1 MTAIDNL
8 AEHLARTA
16 REQGWLERPA
26 YLADGAVHRYAD
38 VFAGAD
44 RMAANLSASGVRRG
58 ERVLASLP
66 DGMDLIWTILGTL
79 RLGAIVALV
88 NTDLHPDELRQ
99 TAELAGARLTVADPR
114 VADVF
119 DGPTVTPAM
128 IRAEQDQAAV
138 PPAADCAR
146 DTPGIALLTSGTTTG
161 RPRLC
166 FHTHGDPHVF
176 DSAFGRVLDLRPG
189 DVSLSVSRMYF
200 SYGLG
205 NTLFYPLLSGSAAVL
220 TPRRPT
226 PAEALAAIR
235 DLGVTVFYAQ
245 PSFYAR
251 LLAEPD
257 LSPLAGLRLAVTAG
271 EVLAPALEGALREVL
286 GGRLLNV
293 LGTTE
298 VGQVFAASPPSET
311 REGTVGRALPPF
323 RIQLV
328 DDEGEPVPS
337 GAEGNL
343 QVAGPTIAPGIGSPA
358 ESPRHGES
366 SWWPTGDTATMDDDG
381 YLRVLGRADDIEIVG
396 GQNVHPAEIEDV
408 LARHPLVLEAAV
420 CSTRAQDGTSKLLA
434 FLIAKGD
441 ESDHATIRG
450 ELADAAKKQ
459 LTWYKVPSEIV
470 FVTELPRTSTGKLSR
485 RDLRARA
492 AG

>member
-1 MTAIDNL
+1 MTDDRNL
-8 AEHLARTA
+8 TEHLARTA
-16 REQGWLERPA
+16 HDQGWLDRPA
-26 YLADGAVHRYAD
+26 YLTASTVHRYAD
-38 VFAGAD
+38 VFAGAE
-44 RMAANLSASGVRRG
+44 RVAGFLSASGVRRG
-58 ERVLASLP
+58 DRVLASLP
-66 DGMDLIWTILGTL
+66 DGIDLIWTILGTL
-79 RLGAIVALV
+79 RIGAIVALV
-88 NTDLHPDELRQ
+88 NADLHPDELRQ
-99 TAELAGARLTVADPR
+99 TAELARPKLTIADPR
-114 VADVF
+114 IADVF
-119 DGPTVTPAM
+119 DGATVTPAL
-128 IRAEQDQAAV
+128 IPAEPGQVPA
-138 PPAADCAR
+138 PPAAACGP

-176 DSAFGRVLDLRPG
+176 ASAFGRVLDLRPD

-205 NTLFYPLLSGSAAVL
+205 NTLLYPLLSGSAAVL
-220 TPRRPT
+220 AAERPA
-226 PAEALAAIR
+226 PAAALAAMR

-271 EVLAPALEGALREVL
+271 EVLAPGLAAGLREVL

-298 VGQVFAASPPSET
+298 VGQVFAANSLAEA
-311 REGTVGRALPPF
+311 REGTVGRCLPPF
-323 RIQLV
+323 RVRLV
-328 DDEGEPVPS
+328 DDAGEPVPA

-343 QVAGPTIAPGIGSPA
+343 EVAGPTIAPGIGSP
-358 ESPRHGES
+358 SDVPRHGEGT
-366 SWWPTGDTATMDDDG
+366 WWPTGDTATMDDDG
-381 YLRVLGRADDIEIVG
+381 YIRIHGRADDIEIVG

-408 LARHPLVLEAAV
+408 LAQHPLVIEAAV
-420 CSTRAQDGTSKLLA
+420 CSTRTEDGTSRLLA
-434 FLIAKGD
+434 YVIAKGD
-441 ESDHATIRG
+441 ESDHAAIRSD
-450 ELADAAKKQ
+450 LSDSAKER

-485 RDLRARA
+485 RRLRAQA
-492 AG
+492 AR